1 MRIRNQIVVI
11 AGLAGLVLGVGACA
25 QAVSQLADV
34 LGADPNAPDSGD
46 PNAPDANSPPTGG
59 DPNAP
64 AAGDPIGTVEAQI
77 CTDLISVATGGLSGA
92 TQIYR
97 NTSGGD
103 PFARWRAG
111 DEVAFDEQ
119 SGDLI
124 NLKRDVR
131 VAAELL
137 GEESAISQV
146 VARNS
151 VVVTLRLADGT
162 FWLLPATSR
171 VELSGWRT
179 RQDEVLVIQS
189 PLGENEWWLVNLR
202 RCTLLPAELQP

>member
-1 MRIRNQIVVI
+1 VRIRNQIVVI
-11 AGLAGLVLGVGACA
+11 AGLAGVMLGVGACA

-46 PNAPDANSPPTGG
+46 PNAPDANSPPAGG

-64 AAGDPIGTVEAQI
+64 AAGDPVGTVEAQI
-77 CTDLISVATGGLSGA
+77 CTDLISVTTGGLFPA

-103 PFARWRAG
+103 PFARWLAG

-119 SGDLI
+119 SSELI
-124 NLKRDVR
+124 NLKRDLR

-137 GEESAISQV
+137 GQVSAISQI
-146 VARNS
+146 ATRSS
-151 VVVTLRLADGT
+151 VVITLRLADGT
-162 FWLLPATSR
+162 FWLIPSALR
-171 VELSGWRT
+171 VELSSWREGE
-179 RQDEVLVIQS
+179 DEVLVIQS

-202 RCTLLPAELQP
+202 RCTLLPAELQS